1 MVLRETDLIPIYQ
14 HLHQIPEIGLQ
25 EHETQ
30 AYLLSIIGKM
40 PQEWLTIKTI
50 PTLDTAIL
58 VKVSGLKHDYRIG
71 YRTDIDALPVTE
83 NTGLPFASTHPGV
96 MHACGHDIHMSVALG
111 ILSYFAEN
119 RPATD
124 MVFMFQPAEENASG
138 GQRLYE
144 SGALDGD
151 WMPDEIFAFHD
162 NPNLPTGAI
171 GCRMGT
177 LFAGTCEIH
186 AHLSGKSGH
195 AAYPHQANDMVVAGA
210 ALVSQLQTI
219 VARNVDPIQSGVVT
233 LGHFTAGTIGNVIAG
248 EAQIDGT
255 IRALTQEM
263 NMHIQRRVRTITEG
277 IALAYDCNIDLK
289 LNQGGYSPVENNDAI
304 TADFIKYMQDDDD
317 VNFIETEP
325 AMTGEDFGYLI
336 HQIPGTMFWLGV
348 DSPYSLH
355 SENMVPHTAAIM
367 SGVNAMTSFLTHR
380 NALHK

>member
-1 MVLRETDLIPIYQ
+1 MVLQETELIPIYK
-14 HLHQIPEIGLQ
+14 HLHQIPELGLE

-30 AYLLSIIGKM
+30 AYLLSIIKAM
-40 PQEWLTIKTI
+40 PQTWLTIKTVAAV
-50 PTLDTAIL
+50 PTAIL
-58 VKVSGLKHDYRIG
+58 VKVSGQRHDYRIG
-71 YRTDIDALPVTE
+71 YRTDIDGLPVTE
-83 NTGLPFASTHPGV
+83 ATDLPFASQHPGK

-111 ILSYFAEN
+111 ILSYFAAN
-119 RPATD
+119 QPTTD
-124 MVFMFQPAEENASG
+124 MIFMFQPAEENASG
-138 GQRLYE
+138 GKRLYE
-144 SGALDGD
+144 SGALDD

-162 NPNLPTGAI
+162 NPALPAGAI

-186 AHLSGKSGH
+186 AHLIGKSGH
-195 AAYPHQANDMVVAGA
+195 AAFPHQANDMVVAGA
-210 ALVSQLQTI
+210 ALVQQLQTI

-263 NMHIQRRVRTITEG
+263 NLHIQRRVRTIVEG
-277 IALAYDCNIDLK
+277 IALAYDCQIDLD
-289 LNQGGYSPVENNDAI
+289 LHQGGYYPVENNDQI
-304 TADFIKYMQDDDD
+304 TADFMTYMQNDAA
-317 VNFIETEP
+317 VNFIETQP

-355 SENMVPHTAAIM
+355 SEHMVPNTSAIM
-367 SGVNAMTSFLTHR
+367 AGVNAMTGYLTHR
-380 NALHK
+380 NQLRTV

>member
-1 MVLRETDLIPIYQ
+1 MVLQENELIPIYK
-14 HLHQIPEIGLQ
+14 HLHQIPELGLE

-30 AYLLSIIGKM
+30 AYLLSIIKAM
-40 PQEWLTIKTI
+40 PQTWLTIKTVAAV
-50 PTLDTAIL
+50 PTAIL
-58 VKVSGLKHDYRIG
+58 VKVSGQRHDYRIG
-71 YRTDIDALPVTE
+71 YRTDIDGLPVTE
-83 NTGLPFASTHPGV
+83 ATDLPFASQHPGK

-111 ILSYFAEN
+111 ILSYFATN
-119 RPATD
+119 QPTTD
-124 MVFMFQPAEENASG
+124 MIFIFQPAEENASG
-138 GQRLYE
+138 GKRLYE
-144 SGALDGD
+144 SGALDD

-162 NPNLPTGAI
+162 NPALPAGAI

-186 AHLSGKSGH
+186 AHLTGKSGH
-195 AAYPHQANDMVVAGA
+195 AAFPHQANDMVVAGA
-210 ALVSQLQTI
+210 ALVQQLQTI

-263 NMHIQRRVRTITEG
+263 NLHIQRRVRTIVEG
-277 IALAYDCNIDLK
+277 IALAYDCQIDLD
-289 LNQGGYSPVENNDAI
+289 LHQGGYYPVENNDQI
-304 TADFIKYMQDDDD
+304 TADFMTYMQNDDA
-317 VNFIETEP
+317 VNFIETRP

-355 SENMVPHTAAIM
+355 SEHMVPHTSAIM
-367 SGVNAMTSFLTHR
+367 AGVNAMTGYLTHR
-380 NALHK
+380 NQLRTV